1 MGNLIDGKKI
11 ALQIREEVTKKNEAF
26 VAKYGVKP
34 CLVVI
39 LIGNHPASLSYVKSK
54 VKGCEQ
60 VGMESRLIQLEET
73 ITEEALLVEIEKLN
87 QDAQVDGI
95 LVQLPL
101 PKHIAEDKVV
111 NAIDPKK
118 DVDGF
123 HPISIGKMMLG
134 EETFYPCTPYGVLKM
149 LDSIDYDLTGKNV
162 VVIGR
167 SMIVGKPMAQL
178 CLERNA
184 TVTICHSKTKDLNF
198 YTQNA
203 DVVIVAVGKPLFL
216 TGDQISPGAI
226 VIDVGINRN
235 AEGKLVGDVDTDS
248 VRAVA
253 DYVTPVPGG
262 VGPMTITMLLW
273 NTAIAAERRVQLGEK
288 PSQS

>member
-1 MGNLIDGKKI
+1 M
-11 ALQIREEVTKKNEAF
+11 
-26 VAKYGVKP
+26 
-34 CLVVI
+34 
-39 LIGNHPASLSYVKSK
+39 
-54 VKGCEQ
+54 
-60 VGMESRLIQLEET
+60 
-73 ITEEALLVEIEKLN
+73 
-87 QDAQVDGI
+87 
-95 LVQLPL
+95 VQLPL

-123 HPISIGKMMLG
+123 HPVSIGKMMLG
-134 EETFYPCTPYGVLKM
+134 EETFYPCTPYGVIKM
-149 LDSIDYDLTGKNV
+149 LESIQYDLSGKNV

-198 YTQNA
+198 YTKNA
-203 DVVIVAVGKPLFL
+203 DVIIVAVGKPNFL
-216 TGDQISPGAI
+216 KGDQISKGSI

-235 AEGKLVGDVDTDS
+235 AEGKLVGDVDTES
-248 VRAVA
+248 VKAIA

-288 PSQS
+288 PIQ